1 MTNSI
6 ENNTTDQVHSLSSFD
21 AIDKHWMSYAL
32 ELAAK
37 AMLRADPNPHVGCV
51 IVRGDD
57 ILGQGSTQIAGAAHA
72 EQAALFNANELGN
85 DVTGAKV
92 YVTLEPCAHYGR
104 TSPCAEAL
112 INAKVGEVVIATR
125 DPNPRVSGGGIKKL
139 KNAGITVRLGLF
151 HTRARDL
158 NRGFIQRMKSGR
170 PFVIAK
176 MAVSAD
182 GRSALEG
189 GISSWVSNSDSRA
202 DVQKLRCTMSAILST
217 AKTVIADNP
226 RLTARDPLSDEL
238 VDRQPLRVL
247 LDPHGEL
254 LNTAKTF
261 HEPGYVLLIVAQ
273 EKRAQTDAEFSQL
286 RNVEIID
293 LPLKDGHFNLREV
306 FEQLGQHE
314 INNVLIEAGARFQGV
329 CVESGLVNE
338 LRVYV
343 APHLMGGSRFGILE
357 LSPLNDMKER
367 RNLELRDVKKFG
379 QDVRLIYR
387 L

>member
-104 TSPCAEAL
+104 TSPCAE
-112 INAKVGEVVIATR
+112 
-125 DPNPRVSGGGIKKL
+125 
-139 KNAGITVRLGLF
+139 NAGITVRLGLF

-217 AKTVIADNP
+217 AKTIIADNP
-226 RLTARDPLSDEL
+226 RLTARDPLTDEL